1 MAKEIN
7 YEVAY
12 NALLEMCHAHMSYNI
27 EQLTDEE
34 GFDGCLLTGCCYY
47 LGKFAPFVKKYGYDV
62 IEKIVNDIAQGGEE
76 DGEV

>member
-12 NALLEMCHAHMSYNI
+12 KALLEMNQCRMNYNI
-27 EQLTDEE
+27 EQLTDEN
-34 GFDGCLLTGCCYY
+34 GFDGCLLTGDCYY

-62 IEKIVNDIAQGGEE
+62 IEKIVNDIAQGDKE

>member
-12 NALLEMCHAHMSYNI
+12 KALLEMIKCDMAYSI
-27 EQLTDEE
+27 GRLTKGE
-34 GFDGCLLTGCCYY
+34 GFDGCLLTGDHFH
-47 LGKFAPFVKKYGYDV
+47 LREFAPFVKKYGYDV

>member
-12 NALLEMCHAHMSYNI
+12 KALLKMIKCDMAYSI
-27 EQLTDEE
+27 GRLTEGE
-34 GFDGCLLTGCCYY
+34 GFDGCLLTGDHFH
-47 LGKFAPFVKKYGYDV
+47 LREFAPFVKKYGYDV
-62 IEKIVNDIAQGGEE
+62 IEKIVNDIVQGGEE

>member
-7 YEVAY
+7 YETAY
-12 NALLEMCHAHMSYNI
+12 KALLEMHQCKMNYSI
-27 EQLTDEE
+27 ERLIEEE
-34 GFDGCLLTGCCYY
+34 GFDGCLLTGDHFH
-47 LGKFAPFVKKYGYDV
+47 LREFAPFVKKYGYDV